1 MQTLKP
7 EWEQRR
13 SEKLAFSCGRLLSA
27 HGLISFFEGVSSLG
41 PFFTTRA
48 GRETRKIK
56 WVRRRRVTREWKGIL
71 AERKDDLEKNG
82 GS

>member
-1 MQTLKP
+1 MQTLKL
-7 EWEQRR
+7 EWVQRK
-13 SEKLAFSCGRLLSA
+13 SEKLAFFCGCLLLV

-56 WVRRRRVTREWKGIL
+56 WVRRRRVTGEWKGIL
-71 AERKDDLEKNG
+71 VERKGNLEKNG